1 VGRAVLTSY
10 LSPVG
15 NAPAVPP
22 EEHYLGPAPT
32 STPLGIEV
40 VLQPRDPAALSAFA
54 TAVSTPGNR
63 LYQHFL
69 AQGQFAAKF
78 GPTPAAIAAVTGYL
92 REAGLVPGVISADHL
107 SIPVQTTVGRVDG
120 AFHVAMNLY
129 RQPAG
134 AGQADA
140 VVNTSTPRLP
150 ASLAGYVQGI
160 LGLDTVSTP
169 VARPIPAR
177 PHPRTGRVA
186 SVPAAKGPKACSQ
199 AVSVANR
206 FGGWTEN
213 QLAQAYSFDGIY
225 AKGDLG
231 SGATIA
237 LFEEQTYSSKDIA
250 DFQHCYGTHLAIS
263 NISVDGGSK
272 KDSDFSPE
280 AALDIETVIGLAPK
294 AALRVYET
302 IGNNN
307 GPIDGYRDIVTQ
319 DKAQVISSSW
329 STAPFNCDL
338 FVSTSLKNAENT
350 VFQEAAAQGQS
361 TFVANGDVGSEGCM
375 SNGGSL
381 EIQTG
386 TIGPDA
392 IAVDPSTSTVYVA
405 NFSAGSVS
413 VVSEKEIFSF
423 NVPLGAGTEP
433 DGIAVDPKTHQV
445 WISEDGKGRV
455 AEIHG
460 TTCNASNNS
469 KSGCKP
475 SVVAGSTFTDSAP
488 ASIAVDPSTGTAY
501 VAYTGAGG
509 IGVVKESMSTFVD
522 DLPTGTNSDPFG
534 VAVDVSADE
543 VFLTSL
549 SFHEFGDFDGAT
561 CNATVTSGCAAG
573 VTGSGPVGSG
583 PYGIAFNPATG
594 QLYVAN
600 SGSDTLTVLTP
611 STTSTVGLASSG
623 LLSPTSVA
631 VAPGGSSILVTA
643 IGGAKG
649 KDAGTAVISTHSLK
663 VTRVISGGSAP
674 IAVATDANLGYGW
687 VADNGLATGGAAT
700 NAVRLNSGQA
710 SPKSHTR
717 GAATPVPGGIIW
729 MPLVLSVEDPSG
741 QPYVTGVGGTN
752 LVKLGPAPKETVWNE
767 PALGEGAGTGGIS
780 SQWTMPKYQSGPGVL
795 SKYSSAKPCHATG
808 GKVCRELPDVS
819 ASADPAHGYVIVF
832 GGSWTVVGGTSAA
845 TPLWAALTALLD
857 VYRGKM
863 HRLGFL
869 NPSLYKLASEG
880 KPIVNDV
887 TVGNNDYTTSNGGFY
902 PTTKRYDMATGLG
915 TPIGTGL
922 AKALG

>member
-1 VGRAVLTSY
+1 VGRAELTSY

-22 EEHYLGPAPT
+22 EEHFLGIAPT
-32 STPLGIEV
+32 STPLDIEV

-54 TAVSTPGNR
+54 TAVSTPDNP

-69 AQGQFAAKF
+69 ARGQFAATF
-78 GPTPAAIAAVTGYL
+78 GPTPAAIAAVTSYL
-92 REAGLVPGVISADHL
+92 RTAGLVPGVISADHL
-107 SIPVQTTVGRVDG
+107 SIPVQTTVGSVDG
-120 AFHVAMNLY
+120 AFHLAMNLY

-140 VVNTSTPRLP
+140 VVNTSSPRLP

-177 PHPRTGRVA
+177 PHPRQGGVA

-213 QLAQAYSFDGIY
+213 QLAQAYSFNGIY

-250 DFQHCYGTHLAIS
+250 DFQHCYGTHLAIT
-263 NISVDGGSK
+263 NVSVDGGSK

-302 IGNNN
+302 TGGAN

-329 STAPFNCDL
+329 SSAPFNCDL

-361 TFVANGDVGSEGCM
+361 TFVADGDVGSEGCM

-381 EIQTG
+381 EITTG
-386 TIGPDA
+386 TIGPNA

-413 VVSEKEIFSF
+413 VVSEKAIESF
-423 NVPLGAGTEP
+423 NVPLGAGTKP

-445 WISEDGKGRV
+445 WISEDGAGRV

-460 TTCNASNNS
+460 STCNASTNS

-501 VAYTGAGG
+501 VAYTGEGG
-509 IGVVKESMSTFVD
+509 IGVVKESTSTFVH

-534 VAVDVSADE
+534 VTVDVTAD
-543 VFLTSL
+543 VVYFTALG
-549 SFHEFGDFDGAT
+549 FAEFGDFNGAT
-561 CNATVTSGCAAG
+561 CNSTVFSGCAAG
-573 VTGSGPVGSG
+573 PAGGAAVGSL
-583 PYGIAFNPATG
+583 PYGIAVNPAAG

-600 SGSDTLTVLTP
+600 YGSDTVTVFTAK
-611 STTSTVGLASSG
+611 TKTTVGLAASG
-623 LLSPTSVA
+623 LTHPSSVA

-643 IGGAKG
+643 VGTSG
-649 KDAGTAVISTHSLK
+649 KFTGTAVISTHSLK

-700 NAVRLNSGQA
+700 NALNRGQA
-710 SPKSHTR
+710 SPKSLTR
-717 GAATPVPGGIIW
+717 GIATPVPGGIIW
-729 MPLVLSVEDPSG
+729 MPLVLGVEDPSG

-752 LVKLGPAPKETVWNE
+752 LVKLGPAPKETVWDE
-767 PALGEGAGTGGIS
+767 PALGEGAGSGGIS
-780 SQWTMPKYQSGPGVL
+780 SQWTMPKYQSGPGVV
-795 SKYSSAKPCHATG
+795 SKYSSGKPCRATG
-808 GKVCRELPDVS
+808 GKLCRELPDVS

-832 GGSWTVVGGTSAA
+832 GGGWTVVGGTSAA

-869 NPSLYKLASEG
+869 NPSLYKLAAEG

-887 TVGNNDYTTSNGGFY
+887 TVGNNDYTTTHGGFY

>member
-1 VGRAVLTSY
+1 VLTSY

-22 EEHYLGPAPT
+22 EEHFLGIAPT
-32 STPLGIEV
+32 STPLEIEV
-40 VLQPRDPAALSAFA
+40 ALQPRDPAALSAFA
-54 TAVSTPGNR
+54 TAVSTPGNP

-69 AQGQFAAKF
+69 ARGQFAATF
-78 GPTPAAIAAVTGYL
+78 GPTPAAIAAVTNYL
-92 REAGLVPGVISADHL
+92 REAGLVPGGISADHL

-150 ASLAGYVQGI
+150 SSLAGYVQGI
-160 LGLDTVSTP
+160 LGLDTVSPP

-199 AVSVANR
+199 AVTVANR

-250 DFQHCYGTHLAIS
+250 DFQHCYGTHLAIT
-263 NISVDGGSK
+263 NVSVDGGSK

-392 IAVDPSTSTVYVA
+392 IAVDPSTSTAYVA

-413 VVSEKEIFSF
+413 VVSEKEIASF
-423 NVPLGAGTEP
+423 NVPLGAGTKP

-445 WISEDGKGRV
+445 WISEYGKGQI

-460 TTCNASNNS
+460 STCNASTNS
-469 KSGCKP
+469 KSGCKA
-475 SVVAGSTFTDSAP
+475 SVVTGTNVPGSEP
-488 ASIAVDPSTGTAY
+488 ASIAVDPSTHSAY
-501 VAYTGAGG
+501 AALYGGGG
-509 IGVVKESMSTFVD
+509 IGVLDETSSKGVAEFSIGAGSKPYGVAMDVRD
-522 DLPTGTNSDPFG
+522 DLVFFTSIGD
-534 VAVDVSADE
+534 SAAGQ
-543 VFLTSL
+543 FN
-549 SFHEFGDFDGAT
+549 GAT
-561 CNATVTSGCAAG
+561 CNATKFSGCTTAPTGGSVG
-573 VTGSGPVGSG
+573 VD
-583 PYGIAFNPATG
+583 PYGIAVNPAAN
-594 QLYVAN
+594 QIYVAN
-600 SGSDTLTVLTP
+600 AGSDSVTVFTGGKV
-611 STTSTVGLASSG
+611 STVHLGPSG

-649 KDAGTAVISTHSLK
+649 KDSGTAVISTHSLK

-674 IAVATDANLGYGW
+674 IAVATDPTLGYGW

-700 NAVRLNSGQA
+700 NAVRLNGGQA
-710 SPKSHTR
+710 SAKSLTR
-717 GAATPVPGGIIW
+717 GTATPVPGGIIW

-752 LVKLGPAPKETVWNE
+752 LVKLGPAPKETVWDE
-767 PALGEGAGTGGIS
+767 PALGEGAGSGGIS
-780 SQWTMPKYQSGPGVL
+780 SQWTMPKYQSGPGVV
-795 SKYSSAKPCHATG
+795 SKYSSGKPCRATG
-808 GKVCRELPDVS
+808 GKLCRELPDVS

-832 GGSWTVVGGTSAA
+832 GGGWTVVGGTSAA

-869 NPSLYKLASEG
+869 NPSLYKLAAEG

-887 TVGNNDYTTSNGGFY
+887 TVGNNDYTTTHGGFY